1 MRFVAFWHF
10 STDRGTAASRQ
21 QLGPDRTSQTLLFD
35 AIDPKRASADCRL
48 KGMSAR
54 FKPAIL
60 SQLAWWTKALK
71 ARGNRNILL
80 LRLEL

>member
-1 MRFVAFWHF
+1 MSAFGTSRRTVRLEFSVAIGGAADMAGRAAQPE
-10 STDRGTAASRQ
+10 TDAN
-21 QLGPDRTSQTLLFD
+21 
-35 AIDPKRASADCRL
+35 DPKRTSADCRL

-71 ARGNRNILL
+71 AARQQEYLATAA
-80 LRLEL
+80 

>member
-1 MRFVAFWHF
+1 MMRNFLEMFLPARWAPEF
-10 STDRGTAASRQ
+10 SH
-21 QLGPDRTSQTLLFD
+21 SQ
-35 AIDPKRASADCRL
+35 DPKRTSADCRL

-71 ARGNRNILL
+71 AARQQEYLATAA
-80 LRLEL
+80 

>member
-1 MRFVAFWHF
+1 MFLRVARAPEF
-10 STDRGTAASRQ
+10 SHNQ
-21 QLGPDRTSQTLLFD
+21 
-35 AIDPKRASADCRL
+35 DPKRASADCRL

-71 ARGNRNILL
+71 AARQQEYLATAA
-80 LRLEL
+80 